1 MDNLK
6 EELHN
11 KSVKYLCDK
20 YGKIILP
27 KLETQE
33 MACKFNSKLARSLYN
48 LSNYKFI
55 KKLENRC
62 KEYDIE
68 LIMRPEY
75 YTSKTC
81 TRCGNIKHDL
91 KLADRTYK
99 CVNCNLEIDRDMNA
113 SRNIMLRNN

>member
-1 MDNLK
+1 ML
-6 EELHN
+6 LW
-11 KSVKYLCDK
+11 YLCANF
-20 YGKIILP
+20 GKIILP

-33 MACKFNSKLARSLYN
+33 MACKFNSNLARSLYN

-68 LIMRPEY
+68 LVMRPEY

-81 TRCGNIKHDL
+81 TRCGSIKHDL

-99 CVNCNLEIDRDMNA
+99 CTKCHLEKDRDINA
-113 SRNIMLRNN
+113 ARNIMLRNN